1 MRNIYTGC
9 SGSKVPKITA
19 SNTQKFRDKK
29 NLEHNFV
36 FEHDTF
42 VYKWFLFHFC
52 VTLIC
57 KAYIFEDPWNK
68 PFTLEYDL
76 VTQLFFLSLL
86 KVIVYRKRCP
96 GGMGQHPG
104 LFRENADSRQRIQG
118 EAADKRQRSFCHW
131 QDRQQSQSPQSQ
143 RNMNSGFNPLVSDQM
158 AMMDA
163 LKGKHP

>member
-57 KAYIFEDPWNK
+57 KAYILEDPWNK

-76 VTQLFFLSLL
+76 VTQLFFFVIIESNSL
-86 KVIVYRKRCP
+86 
-96 GGMGQHPG
+96 
-104 LFRENADSRQRIQG
+104 
-118 EAADKRQRSFCHW
+118 
-131 QDRQQSQSPQSQ
+131 
-143 RNMNSGFNPLVSDQM
+143 
-158 AMMDA
+158 
-163 LKGKHP
+163 